1 MTIHFHIP
9 GQPVGKG
16 RPRIGKVG
24 AHCAQP
30 GHAAGVSGRADRG
43 CSMTRCNRCGRVL
56 KAPTPTGLGPKCALY
71 VLGANPRRVAK
82 VDLPVKRDELTRD
95 LFGEAA

>member
-1 MTIHFHIP
+1 
-9 GQPVGKG
+9 
-16 RPRIGKVG
+16 
-24 AHCAQP
+24 
-30 GHAAGVSGRADRG
+30 
-43 CSMTRCNRCGRVL
+43 MTRCNRCGRVL

-71 VLGANPRRVAK
+71 VLGAKPRRVAK